1 MIERPKYLE
10 YRHQRD
16 RINSYSV
23 RRLVELKVERPAA
36 ALMRLVGKKTTAKKD
51 EFEEQWVLELR
62 TTDVMPDRS
71 ALVKTQVTQAVRT
84 VKGESV
90 PFPDRESPTTEFL
103 NEVVDLGGQLSS
115 HQGSLP
121 TPHLVLFPEEPVK
134 KGHEWQR
141 TRHEMLPIYGA
152 DGQLKTYAPQ
162 AVTYSGRVDEIGEQ
176 DDGVEFADLS
186 LSGQGEF
193 SDSGGPQ
200 QVYSVSGTVRF
211 ALRDGH
217 VLKADLTRAMVV
229 AVGEVVVTRTAK
241 ELFAFLARGTEQ
253 AVGGMRGLG

>member
-16 RINSYSV
+16 RINSYVV
-23 RRLVELKVERPAA
+23 RRQVEVKVERPAA
-36 ALMRLVGKKTTAKKD
+36 ALMRLVGKKTKAKK
-51 EFEEQWVLELR
+51 EGFQEEWSLELR

-71 ALVKTQVTQAVRT
+71 ALVKTQVTQASRI

-121 TPHLVLFPEEPVK
+121 TPHLILFPEEPVK

-141 TRHEMLPIYGA
+141 TRHEMLPVYGA
-152 DGQLKTYAPQ
+152 DGQLKTHAPH

-176 DDGVEFADLS
+176 DDGVEFVELS
-186 LSGQGEF
+186 ISGQGEF
-193 SDSGGPQ
+193 SDSGGPR

-217 VLKADLTRAMVV
+217 ILNADVTRAMMV
-229 AVGEVVVTRTAK
+229 AVGEVVVTRTAR
-241 ELFAFLARGTEQ
+241 EQFAFTSRGTEQ
-253 AVGGMRGLG
+253 SVGGMRM